1 MTRGSTLT
9 PDVLQAAVVTGK
21 VSARAVA
28 PGAKKPVRP
37 AAKHHDEELDKLA
50 PIDGEQDLSE
60 QALAGG
66 ERGSDA
72 LLHRVSMVEV
82 GAASGVSAGENNADG
97 GDGAD
102 TAPVAAAS
110 AAASAGGGI
119 GALPF
124 VLGGLVAVGGGV
136 ALAGGGK
143 KNSPPTVSATQAVT
157 TAEDTRTTIT
167 IAAADADSDPLT
179 YAASNPTNG
188 RVEATGG
195 TVVYIPNAN
204 FNGTDTF
211 TVSVTDGKSPPVSQT
226 VTVTVTPV
234 NDAPVAA
241 ADVGAVVEDA
251 AVLTGSVATNDSDV
265 DKDTLT
271 YALTTPVAGL
281 TLAANGGY
289 SFDAANAAYQD
300 LAAGQTRAVVANY
313 TVSDGKGGSA
323 ASTLTITVTGV
334 NDAPVAAADVGA
346 VVEDAA
352 VLTGS
357 VATNDSDVDKDTL
370 TYALTAPVAGLTL
383 AANGGYS
390 FDAAN
395 AAYQNLAVGQ
405 TRAVVA
411 NYTVSDGKGGSAA
424 STLTTTVTG
433 VNDAPVV
440 TNAAAAL
447 RGAATEAG
455 DLDNGTAVAGTP
467 SVSGTLTAADVDL
480 GTTLVWS
487 IVGTPSATYG
497 AIRIDAATGVW
508 TYTLNNAL
516 AATEALKE
524 GEAVTQTY
532 TARVTDNAGAFVD
545 QTIVVT
551 INGTNDVPEVTSVV
565 GDSVGVLT
573 EAGHL
578 DNGTVVAGT
587 ASVSGTLT
595 AADVDQATG
604 LLWSAVGDRPAT
616 YGTFGINAAT
626 GVWTYTLDNAL
637 AATQALKEGEVVLQ
651 TYTARVTDSFGG
663 FEDEAIVVSIVGT
676 NDVPVVTNAAAAL
689 SGTVTEAG
697 HLDNGTAV
705 AGTPSVSGALTAT
718 DVDQA
723 TGLTWSVV
731 GTPSATYG
739 AIAVNAATGVW
750 TYTLDNSLAATQ
762 ALKEGEVVT
771 QTYTV
776 RVTDNFGAFVDQAVT
791 VTVNGTNDVPVFAAT
806 PTVQGNEDSSGISFT
821 VSATDVDT
829 DDAVTYSAPSIT
841 ARGGSIVA
849 GANGSFTYTPLPDFN
864 GTDTVGVTATD
875 RSGAQVTQLVTFN
888 IASNLAETRSIDVTD
903 DSTATT
909 YDANGS
915 GFTLGDNFKL
925 TDDSTR
931 PTNAVIV
938 NFATGDTIEVTAAST
953 DYSFTTVGNDLRITF
968 TASSGVINQIVI
980 PGVAN
985 GFVTDEASAEDVL
998 GWDFF
1003 NALTRAGSGPV
1014 GTPGLGGDLDI
1025 DNDSNQSTTALVSA
1039 AGGNI
1044 QFTENAN
1051 VANNVR
1057 ITSFTAGD
1065 KITVSNADASTYSFS
1080 AVGDDLVITA
1090 NEAGVVSTIVISSVV
1105 QGTSFINDLASARTA
1120 LGFDFFEIAA
1130 SAVPAQSVAID
1141 NGNVAQ
1147 TFQAGSGR
1155 FAFTD
1160 NTRTETNAII
1170 QGFGADDK
1178 INVSNGTVA
1187 DYSFG
1192 TGDDPND
1199 LVITALTG
1207 TGGVNV
1213 IVLDDVL
1220 IGSGGFVFD
1229 YASAVDALG
1238 YDFMSFG

>member
-1 MTRGSTLT
+1 
-9 PDVLQAAVVTGK
+9 
-21 VSARAVA
+21 
-28 PGAKKPVRP
+28 
-37 AAKHHDEELDKLA
+37 
-50 PIDGEQDLSE
+50 
-60 QALAGG
+60 
-66 ERGSDA
+66 
-72 LLHRVSMVEV
+72 
-82 GAASGVSAGENNADG
+82 
-97 GDGAD
+97 
-102 TAPVAAAS
+102 
-110 AAASAGGGI
+110 
-119 GALPF
+119 
-124 VLGGLVAVGGGV
+124 
-136 ALAGGGK
+136 
-143 KNSPPTVSATQAVT
+143 
-157 TAEDTRTTIT
+157 
-167 IAAADADSDPLT
+167 
-179 YAASNPTNG
+179 
-188 RVEATGG
+188 
-195 TVVYIPNAN
+195 
-204 FNGTDTF
+204 
-211 TVSVTDGKSPPVSQT
+211 
-226 VTVTVTPV
+226 
-234 NDAPVAA
+234 
-241 ADVGAVVEDA
+241 
-251 AVLTGSVATNDSDV
+251 
-265 DKDTLT
+265 
-271 YALTTPVAGL
+271 
-281 TLAANGGY
+281 
-289 SFDAANAAYQD
+289 
-300 LAAGQTRAVVANY
+300 
-313 TVSDGKGGSA
+313 
-323 ASTLTITVTGV
+323 
-334 NDAPVAAADVGA
+334 
-346 VVEDAA
+346 AA

-395 AAYQNLAVGQ
+395 AAYQNLAAGQ

-424 STLTTTVTG
+424 STLTITVTG

-447 RGAATEAG
+447 RGAAIEAG

-467 SVSGTLTAADVDL
+467 TASGTLTATDVDL
-480 GTTLVWS
+480 GATLVWS

-508 TYTLNNAL
+508 TYTLDNAR

-524 GEAVTQTY
+524 GETVTQTY

-545 QTIVVT
+545 QAIVVT

-565 GDSVGVLT
+565 ADSVGVVT

-637 AATQALKEGEVVLQ
+637 AATQALKEGEIVLQ

-776 RVTDNFGAFVDQAVT
+776 RVTDNFGAFVDQTVT

-806 PTVQGNEDSSGISFT
+806 PTVQGNEDSSGIPFT

-875 RSGAQVTQLVTFN
+875 RNGAQVTQLVTFN

-968 TASSGVINQIVI
+968 TALSGVINQIVI

-1003 NALTRAGSGPV
+1003 NALTRSGSGPV

-1090 NEAGVVSTIVISSVV
+1090 NEAGVVSSIVISSVV

-1130 SAVPAQSVAID
+1130 SVVPAQSVAID

-1160 NTRTETNAII
+1160 NTRTETNVII